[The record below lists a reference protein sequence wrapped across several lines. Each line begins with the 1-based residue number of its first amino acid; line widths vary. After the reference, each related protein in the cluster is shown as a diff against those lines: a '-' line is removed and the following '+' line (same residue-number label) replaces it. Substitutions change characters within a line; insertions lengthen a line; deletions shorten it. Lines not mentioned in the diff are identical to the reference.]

1 MSIPAD
7 ALLCTLSK
15 AMLQAMVPPL
25 TALSMS
31 SQPHLRDSVS
41 LCVVLCVRWHRC
53 VSVCMQAA
61 LTSRH
66 VTLSQGR
73 VRAICAGMNLAE
85 VRVLGMQQAGF
96 KCVARCALWLCGV
109 SATHPRDAFGCR
121 GRDLTVFTGS
131 WNVGETTPPADP
143 TTLAEWLRP
152 GEYDVYAITLQEC
165 DHKDEWAAAI
175 ASLLD
180 PTSTPAVKKKKNV
193 FKRVGKLLKR
203 SSLGARLHGRCRAC
217 CYAHPQCCVQ
227 CERRRR
233 SRPRVDAVPVLSSEH
248 PVHS

>member
-1 MSIPAD
+1 MS
-7 ALLCTLSK
+7 K
-15 AMLQAMVPPL
+15 
-25 TALSMS
+25 
-31 SQPHLRDSVS
+31 
-41 LCVVLCVRWHRC
+41 
-53 VSVCMQAA
+53 
-61 LTSRH
+61 
-66 VTLSQGR
+66 
-73 VRAICAGMNLAE
+73 
-85 VRVLGMQQAGF
+85 
-96 KCVARCALWLCGV
+96 
-109 SATHPRDAFGCR
+109 THPRDAFGCR

-203 SSLGARLHGRCRAC
+203 SSLGASCMVA
-217 CYAHPQCCVQ
+217 A
-227 CERRRR
+227 
-233 SRPRVDAVPVLSSEH
+233 
-248 PVHS
+248 